1 MIILSS
7 GAWALLEVI
16 SMRSI
21 NWISLYTGR
30 SKAIKWISVL
40 FNQCGIVMASNGNIN
55 KGIQLI
61 IDVIDDKMLKGEYL
75 VGMLSADSMR
85 LHN

>member
-16 SMRSI
+16 SMTVI
-21 NWISLYTGR
+21 NWISQYTSQ

-40 FNQCGIVMASNGNIN
+40 ISVAKQWPPVATLIEEFN
-55 KGIQLI
+55 
-61 IDVIDDKMLKGEYL
+61 
-75 VGMLSADSMR
+75 
-85 LHN
+85 